1 MTPEERNALRAVQG
15 YIHSMES
22 FGSVDGPG
30 IRYVL
35 FLQGCPLRC
44 LYCHNPDSNPIHGGK
59 IWTAGQAVDDMVRYR
74 RFIQKGGVT
83 LSGGEPLIQPEFCTA
98 VCKLLHEQAIHSALD
113 TSGSEDVERVRPAI
127 DATDL
132 LLLDIK
138 AYAPDISIALTG
150 KDNRNAFA
158 TLDYCEATQKP
169 VWIRHVI
176 VPEYTLNESELNAL
190 ADKLSE
196 YTCIEKV
203 ELLAFH
209 QLGAYKW
216 ESLGRPYRLH
226 DTPAVTQDEMIPLRN
241 IFRARGFSVQ

>member
-1 MTPEERNALRAVQG
+1 MTPEKRNALRSVQG
-15 YIHSMES
+15 RIHSMES

-44 LYCHNPDSNPIHGGK
+44 LYCHNPDSNPLQGGE
-59 IWTAGQAVDDMVRYR
+59 IWTAGQAVDDMVRYK

-98 VCKLLHEQAIHSALD
+98 VCELLQEEGIHSAID
-113 TSGSEDVERVRPAI
+113 TSGSEDPFRVQSAI
-127 DATDL
+127 DAADL

-138 AYAPDISIALTG
+138 AYSPKISLALTG
-150 KDNRNAFA
+150 RDNRHAFA
-158 TLDYCEATQKP
+158 TLDYCESIQKS
-169 VWIRHVI
+169 VWIRHVV
-176 VPEYTLNESELNAL
+176 VPGYTLDEKELHAL
-190 ADKLSE
+190 ADKLSH
-196 YTCIEKV
+196 YTCIEKI

-216 ESLGRPYRLH
+216 ESLGRSYKLH
-226 DTPAVTQDEMIPLRN
+226 DTPAVSQEEMVPLRE
-241 IFRARGFSVQ
+241 IFRSRGFSVQ